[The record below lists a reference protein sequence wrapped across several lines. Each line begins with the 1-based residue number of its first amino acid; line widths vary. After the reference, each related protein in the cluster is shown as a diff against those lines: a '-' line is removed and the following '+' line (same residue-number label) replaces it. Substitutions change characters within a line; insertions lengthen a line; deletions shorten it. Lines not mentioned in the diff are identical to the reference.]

1 MNDLP
6 SLLPL
11 QIMARRVFVSAAW
24 LRAEAE
30 AGRIP
35 HLQAGSRFLF
45 DPKTVERVLLER
57 AQQTKE
63 SAHANREYLLCAGR

>member
-1 MNDLP
+1 MNELP

-35 HLQAGSRFLF
+35 HLRADKRFLF
-45 DPKTVERVLLER
+45 DPQTVERVLLER
-57 AQQTKE
+57 AQQDQENSDVKKCGNT
-63 SAHANREYLLCAGR
+63 

>member
-11 QIMARRVFVSAAW
+11 QIMARRVFVPAAW

-35 HLQAGSRFLF
+35 HLQAGKKFLF
-45 DPKTVERVLLER
+45 DPKTVERVLLDR
-57 AQQTKE
+57 AQEIQEKP
-63 SAHANREYLLCAGR
+63 CAE